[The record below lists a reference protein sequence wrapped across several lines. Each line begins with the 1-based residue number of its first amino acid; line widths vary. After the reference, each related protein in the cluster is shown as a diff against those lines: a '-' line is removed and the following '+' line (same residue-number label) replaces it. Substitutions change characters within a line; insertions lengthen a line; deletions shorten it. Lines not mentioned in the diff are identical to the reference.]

1 MAFEFGNDAVR
12 GSGQSLF
19 HASAFRQVFRQPDQL
34 VERDGLLLTDYFL
47 SLLDNNILQYVF
59 FPCVRVFIGSVQE
72 NGGRY
77 GMLFRFQAIH
87 GLSATQASMELAG
100 FMA

>member
-34 VERDGLLLTDYFL
+34 VERDGLLLAGHFL
-47 SLLDNNILQYVF
+47 SLLGNDILQYVF
-59 FPCVRVFIGSVQE
+59 SMCQGI
-72 NGGRY
+72 Y
-77 GMLFRFQAIH
+77 RF
-87 GLSATQASMELAG
+87 SSRKWRKV
-100 FMA
+100 